1 MTISSFFEPVESV
14 VVEKGYLENSIFNQ
28 LSIHHHGF
36 PELTGIQIALV
47 GLKESRGASRS
58 ESIARASSEIR
69 EKLYQLKKG
78 GIPYKI
84 ADLGDLISGNI
95 LNDTYQNI
103 RQVGDYL

>member
-47 GLKESRGASRS
+47 GLKESRGAKRS

-78 GIPYKI
+78 AIPYKI
-84 ADLGDLISGNI
+84 ADLF
-95 LNDTYQNI
+95 T
-103 RQVGDYL
+103 RFCWKTT